1 MAIWT
6 ANREYDPNDFLT
18 TNKAEYPV
26 EVVCEQ
32 PANHVPEVRELG
44 PGMSLTVL
52 PCDFS
57 RFVYDDWFFSVG
69 VYW

>member
-32 PANHVPEVRELG
+32 LANHVPEVRELG
-44 PGMSLTVL
+44 PGMCLIISFLAENPFL
-52 PCDFS
+52 
-57 RFVYDDWFFSVG
+57 YDDCFFLLG
-69 VYW
+69 IY

>member
-32 PANHVPEVRELG
+32 PANNVPEVRELG
-44 PGMSLTVL
+44 PGICL
-52 PCDFS
+52 
-57 RFVYDDWFFSVG
+57 FVSFFVEI
-69 VYW
+69 